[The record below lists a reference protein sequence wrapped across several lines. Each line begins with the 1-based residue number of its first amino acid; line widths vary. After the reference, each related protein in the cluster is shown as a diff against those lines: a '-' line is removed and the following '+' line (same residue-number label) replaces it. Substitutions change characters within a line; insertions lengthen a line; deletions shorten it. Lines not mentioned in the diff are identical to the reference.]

1 MGTLHDWLGDI
12 GDGPGQERLEVM
24 PRFDLELEPG
34 MGTAL
39 IYVSCYQRI
48 SDTSDFADR
57 AALIAQGTLQT
68 SS

>member
-1 MGTLHDWLGDI
+1 
-12 GDGPGQERLEVM
+12 M